1 MQIVF
6 KCSPK
11 GMVTIISESTI
22 SLHNL
27 WSRRI
32 EEGGTAGMKIDEY
45 TRRYSGDL
53 FQEQHLLFAKK
64 T

>member
-1 MQIVF
+1 
-6 KCSPK
+6 
-11 GMVTIISESTI
+11 MVTIISESTI